1 MNRTPLIAL
10 PKGRLLD
17 PTLELLSRAGI
28 APDGWGTDSRKLKF
42 PDTGRRYEFVTLK
55 PVDIPVYVE
64 TGTMDA
70 GIVGSDILR
79 ELEPDV
85 FEPLDLR
92 IGRCRI
98 VVAARRGMDL
108 SVIDHV
114 QIATKYPRT
123 ATRFFSSRNRHV
135 HVVRL
140 DGSVELAPILG
151 LAHGIVDLV
160 ETGTTL
166 RENDLEVVEEVAA
179 VSAKLIVNRTA
190 MKTKGAVLQDF
201 LAQLDRVVYAHP

>member
-1 MNRTPLIAL
+1 MNRRPLIAL

-17 PTLELLSRAGI
+17 QSLALLARAGI
-28 APDGWGTDSRKLKF
+28 FPDSWGTDSRKLKF
-42 PDTGRRYEFVTLK
+42 PDTEGRYEFVTLK

-64 TGTMDA
+64 SGTMDA

-79 ELEPDV
+79 EIEPDV

-92 IGRCRI
+92 IGLCRI

-108 SVIDHV
+108 NSIDHL
-114 QIATKYPRT
+114 QIATKYPHT
-123 ATRFFSSRNRHV
+123 AGRFFSSHNRHV

-140 DGSVELAPILG
+140 EGSVELAPVLG

-166 RENDLEVVEEVAA
+166 RENELDVVEEIST

-201 LAQLDRVVYAHP
+201 IAQLDRVVYAHS